1 MINELIDK
9 DSLAEEEK
17 KAAKS
22 KEKKK
27 SSKNASNS
35 FVQIL
40 NGDFLNKEFVLNNLS
55 FIFYI
60 LFLLL
65 LLVGKGY
72 YGKQLAKDTDKAQ
85 DELNELSADYL
96 EVKAK
101 LEEETRREK
110 LIEKLG
116 DRGLIETINPTKV
129 IRIKKGQEEIKW
141 TKKST

>member
-1 MINELIDK
+1 MKNEIIDK
-9 DSLAEEEK
+9 DTLAQKEA

-22 KEKKK
+22 KKK
-27 SSKNASNS
+27 SSDSSVNS
-35 FVQIL
+35 IVQIL

-55 FIFYI
+55 YMFYI

-65 LLVGKGY
+65 LLIGKGY
-72 YGKQLAKDTDKAQ
+72 YGKQLAKDAEKAQ
-85 DELNELSADYL
+85 NKLNELSADYL

-116 DRGLIETINPTKV
+116 DKGLVETINPTKV
-129 IRIKKGQEEIKW
+129 IRIKKEKESK
-141 TKKST
+141 

>member
-1 MINELIDK
+1 MKNEIIDK
-9 DSLAEEEK
+9 DTLAQKEA

-22 KEKKK
+22 KKK
-27 SSKNASNS
+27 SSDSSVNS
-35 FVQIL
+35 IVQIL

-55 FIFYI
+55 YMFYI

-65 LLVGKGY
+65 LLIGKGY
-72 YGKQLAKDTDKAQ
+72 YGKQLAKDAEKAQ
-85 DELNELSADYL
+85 NELNELSADYL

-116 DRGLIETINPTKV
+116 DKGLIETINPTKV
-129 IRIKKGQEEIKW
+129 IRIKKEKESK
-141 TKKST
+141 

>member
-1 MINELIDK
+1 MNNELIDK
-9 DSLAEEEK
+9 DTLAEKEK
-17 KAAKS
+17 KEAKS
-22 KEKKK
+22 KKKK
-27 SSKNASNS
+27 KQSSKNSVNS

-55 FIFYI
+55 YIFYI

-72 YGKQLAKDTDKAQ
+72 YGKQLAKDADNAQ

-129 IRIKKGQEEIKW
+129 IRIKKVNES
-141 TKKST
+141 KK

>member
-1 MINELIDK
+1 MKNEIIDK
-9 DSLAEEEK
+9 DTLARKEA

-22 KEKKK
+22 KKK
-27 SSKNASNS
+27 SSDSSVNS
-35 FVQIL
+35 IVQIL

-55 FIFYI
+55 YMFYI

-65 LLVGKGY
+65 LLIGKGY
-72 YGKQLAKDTDKAQ
+72 YGKQLAKDAEKAQ
-85 DELNELSADYL
+85 NELNELSADYL

-116 DRGLIETINPTKV
+116 DKGLVETINPTKV
-129 IRIKKGQEEIKW
+129 IRIKKEKESK
-141 TKKST
+141 

>member
-1 MINELIDK
+1 MNNELIDK
-9 DSLAEEEK
+9 DTLAEKEK
-17 KAAKS
+17 KEAKS
-22 KEKKK
+22 KKKK
-27 SSKNASNS
+27 KQSSKNSVNS

-55 FIFYI
+55 YIFYI

-72 YGKQLAKDTDKAQ
+72 YGKQLAKDADKGQ

-129 IRIKKGQEEIKW
+129 IRIKKENES
-141 TKKST
+141 KK